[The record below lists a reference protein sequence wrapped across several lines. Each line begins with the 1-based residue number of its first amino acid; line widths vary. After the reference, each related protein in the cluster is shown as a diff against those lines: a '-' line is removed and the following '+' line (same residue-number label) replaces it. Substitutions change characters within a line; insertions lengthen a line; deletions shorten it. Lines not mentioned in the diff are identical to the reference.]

1 MVDVVLQGAWVLY
14 RITKDE
20 GNESLP
26 LLIVR
31 RHVVVNAIF
40 LKYSKEGRLSSSNL
54 GIRDIPSYVY
64 YDDIKYYQVQSKYK
78 GIQNTFTHLRG
89 MFLRKQ
95 LKTES
100 RSLDTQKHFILFVL
114 CLSLFF
120 IKCCSARPLTT
131 IPFKGLLYL
140 MCFLF
145 FLP

>member
-14 RITKDE
+14 RIAKDE
-20 GNESLP
+20 GKESLP
-26 LLIVR
+26 LLIIR

-89 MFLRKQ
+89 NVF
-95 LKTES
+95 
-100 RSLDTQKHFILFVL
+100 
-114 CLSLFF
+114 
-120 IKCCSARPLTT
+120 A
-131 IPFKGLLYL
+131 
-140 MCFLF
+140 
-145 FLP
+145 

>member
-20 GNESLP
+20 GKESLP

-54 GIRDIPSYVY
+54 GIRDIPSDDY

-89 MFLRKQ
+89 NVF
-95 LKTES
+95 
-100 RSLDTQKHFILFVL
+100 
-114 CLSLFF
+114 
-120 IKCCSARPLTT
+120 A
-131 IPFKGLLYL
+131 
-140 MCFLF
+140 
-145 FLP
+145 